1 MKNTEELYDA
11 LKNGLLSIRQVINM
25 AKARPAH
32 LMAPKHVGAPLTTT
46 STSAARAGKASV
58 EYVRL
63 RREEQANM
71 IVLSG
76 AEKSCST
83 IKRRRA
89 VGTTGLV
96 LHSYCLNRL
105 KQFYVL
111 KAKTRCYIE
120 DIK

>member
-76 AEKSCST
+76 AEK
-83 IKRRRA
+83 RA